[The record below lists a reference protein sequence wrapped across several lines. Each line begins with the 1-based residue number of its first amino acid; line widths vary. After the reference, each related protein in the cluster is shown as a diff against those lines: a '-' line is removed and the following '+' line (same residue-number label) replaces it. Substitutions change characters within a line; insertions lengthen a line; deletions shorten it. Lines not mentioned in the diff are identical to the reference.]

1 MINHINFYKMK
12 KLKNR
17 GSYNA
22 LNFYYVKRL
31 RKKIFISFVD
41 EHLLKISKYDII

>member
-17 GSYNA
+17 SHYNA
-22 LNFYYVKRL
+22 LNFYYGKIL
-31 RKKIFISFVD
+31 LKKIIISFVD